1 MNLKNKKII
10 CIIIARGGS
19 KGIKNKNLRI
29 INGKPMIFWTISLAK
44 NCKFLDSIWVSSDS
58 KKILSYANKSKVN
71 IIERPKKFS
80 KDNSSSESAWKHSMK
95 EIEKQGK
102 NFDFVLAPQ
111 VTSPLRDQHDFS
123 NGIRFFL
130 KNKLDSLFSSTQ
142 VKDHFTW
149 KKKGK
154 KLIANYNFLKR
165 KRRQQIKEFY
175 LENGSFY
182 IFKKKGFYEKKNRL
196 FGKIGTYSMSKTNSY
211 QIDDIE
217 DINILDSL
225 FKKKK

>member
-44 NCKFLDSIWVSSDS
+44 KCKFLDSIWVSSDS
-58 KKILSYANKSKVN
+58 KKILDYASKNKVN

-80 KDNSSSESAWKHSMK
+80 KDSSSSESAWKHSMK

-111 VTSPLRDQHDFS
+111 VTSPLRGQLDFY
-123 NGIRFFL
+123 NGIQFFL
-130 KNKLDSLFSSTQ
+130 KNKLDSLFSSTLI
-142 VKDHFTW
+142 KDFFTW

-154 KLIANYNFLKR
+154 KLISNYNFLKR
-165 KRRQQIKEFY
+165 KRRQQIKETY

-196 FGKIGTYSMSKTNSY
+196 FGKIGTYIMPKINSY
-211 QIDDIE
+211 QIDDFE
-217 DINILDSL
+217 DINILDTL
-225 FKKKK
+225 FKKRK